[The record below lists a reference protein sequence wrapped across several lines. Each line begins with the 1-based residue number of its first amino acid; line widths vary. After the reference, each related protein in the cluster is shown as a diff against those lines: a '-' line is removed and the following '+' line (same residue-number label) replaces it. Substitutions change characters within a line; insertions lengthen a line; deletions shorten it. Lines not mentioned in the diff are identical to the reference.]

1 MTPDEDVPVNMENF
15 QPGRNLPGLPLAID
29 HISLNVADLDRS
41 LRFYCRTLGLE
52 LAGENE
58 EIFLRLPGTT
68 QTLGFVLAQSERPQ
82 RPEEARHAV
91 GLSHLAFRV
100 SRPHF
105 LKIVQSLQEGEQEF
119 TGPVRRTRSESLY
132 FDDPDG
138 NRLEII
144 SWDKR

>member
-1 MTPDEDVPVNMENF
+1 MENSK
-15 QPGRNLPGLPLAID
+15 PNRDAPVLPLTID
-29 HISLNVADLDRS
+29 HLTLNVADLDRS

-58 EIFLRLPGTT
+58 ETFLRLPGTS
-68 QTLGFVLAQSERPQ
+68 QTLGFALAQSERAQ
-82 RPEEARHAV
+82 RPEEARHSV
-91 GLSHLAFRV
+91 GFSHLAFRV
-100 SRPHF
+100 SGPHF
-105 LKIVQSLQEGEQEF
+105 LKIINKLQEGEQEF

-144 SWDKR
+144 TWVKG